1 MKKLITCCLLAF
13 IVFAFYGCPIG
24 LDYSLGVTG
33 TEKIDPKLVGT
44 WTCEIADAEVIKVK
58 IAKKDEYTYNVD
70 VLERGE
76 LYSLETDHLEGW
88 VTSLN
93 GGTFLFLK
101 PDNESKYY
109 HYVYRIENGKLIVS
123 DVSLLDGGV
132 DAVTSTETLRSQ
144 VTRSMSMEAWA
155 NESLTYTKN

>member
-13 IVFAFYGCPIG
+13 VLCTFYGCPIG

-33 TEKIDPKLVGT
+33 TENIDVALLGT
-44 WTCEIADAEVIKVK
+44 WTCETSEAEVIQVK
-58 IAKKDEYTYNVD
+58 FAKKNDYVYNVT

-76 LYSLETDHLEGW
+76 MYSLGTDKLDGW

-93 GGTFLFLK
+93 GATFLFLK
-101 PDNESKYY
+101 PDDEEKYY
-109 HYVYRIENGKLIVS
+109 HYVYRIENKKLIVS

-132 DAVTSTETLRSQ
+132 DAVTSTESLRSQ
-144 VTRSMSMEAWA
+144 VERSMKMDNWA
-155 NESLTYTKN
+155 SESLSYTKN